1 MAHIIFPNPIVH
13 YDPKSLG
20 FGDIFQNLGILFGIF
35 VVLLV
40 FDFWTGFMTADYG
53 TNNSGNESDN
63 NG

>member
-40 FDFWTGFMTADYG
+40 FDF
-53 TNNSGNESDN
+53 
-63 NG
+63 